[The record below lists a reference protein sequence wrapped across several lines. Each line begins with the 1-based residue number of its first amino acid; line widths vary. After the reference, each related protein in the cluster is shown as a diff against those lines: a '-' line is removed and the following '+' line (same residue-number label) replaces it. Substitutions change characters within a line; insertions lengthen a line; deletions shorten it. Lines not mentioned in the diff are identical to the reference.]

1 MSYSGA
7 SATSV
12 QASGTTGGTCQVTGP
27 YKCSSHGSIVI
38 FFKRGQKFT
47 ACPSANSSSG
57 HNATWVM
64 VQG

>member
-12 QASGTTGGTCQVTGP
+12 QTTGITNGTCQTSGP
-27 YKCSSHGSIVI
+27 YKCSSHSNIVM
-38 FFKRGQKFT
+38 FFKSGQKFT

-57 HNATWVM
+57 HSTTWILI
-64 VQG
+64 QG